1 MDEVELA
8 RLRREYEAVGLAE
21 SDLPAD
27 PMGLFHEWLDCA
39 VDAALAEA
47 NAMVLGT
54 VGPDGRPSSRM
65 VLCKVADA
73 QGFVFFTNYGSRKA
87 AELAADPSVSL
98 LFPWHPLGRQVRV
111 EGDAAMVEPA
121 VSDAYFATRPRGA
134 QLSAWASAQSS
145 PVADRGELEERMVAL
160 EREYDGRD
168 IPRPPHWGGIRVVPG
183 VIEFW
188 QGRRDR
194 LHDRL
199 VYRRPTTDTNPAS
212 PWSVVRLSP

>member
-8 RLRREYEAVGLAE
+8 RLRADYAAAGLEEA
-21 SDLPAD
+21 DLPAD
-27 PMGLFHEWLDCA
+27 PLVLFHDWLDCA
-39 VDAALAEA
+39 AEAKLAEV

-54 VGPDGRPSSRM
+54 VDAAGVPSSRM

-73 QGFVFFTNYGSRKA
+73 HGFVFFTNYDSRKA
-87 AELAADPSVSL
+87 REITARPQVSL

-111 EGDAAMVEPA
+111 EGVGSKTDAAE
-121 VSDAYFATRPRGA
+121 SDAYFASRPRGA
-134 QLSAWASAQSS
+134 QVSAWVSAQSS
-145 PVADRGELEERMVAL
+145 VVADRSAL
-160 EREYDGRD
+160 ERRTAEVEHEYGGRD
-168 IPRPPHWGGIRVVPG
+168 IPRPAHWGGIRVVPH

-199 VYRRPTTDTNPAS
+199 VYQRAGDG
-212 PWSVVRLSP
+212 WSVVRLCP

>member
-8 RLRREYEAVGLAE
+8 RLRRDYEAAGLAE
-21 SDLPAD
+21 ADLPAD
-27 PMGLFHEWLDCA
+27 PLVLFHDWLDA
-39 VDAALAEA
+39 ASAAALAEV
-47 NAMVLGT
+47 NAMILGT

-65 VLCKVADA
+65 VLCKVADER
-73 QGFVFFTNYGSRKA
+73 GFVFFTNYGSRKA
-87 AELAADPSVSL
+87 AELTTHPSVSL

-111 EGDAAMVEPA
+111 EGDAAA
-121 VSDAYFATRPRGA
+121 IDAAASDTYFASRPRGA
-134 QLSAWASAQSS
+134 QLSAWASAQST
-145 PVADRGELEERMVAL
+145 PVAGRAALEQQMAEV
-160 EREYDGRD
+160 EREYDGPVV
-168 IPRPPHWGGIRVVPG
+168 PRPPHWGGIRVVPR

-199 VYRRPTTDTNPAS
+199 VYRRDDQTS

>member
-8 RLRREYEAVGLAE
+8 RLRRDYEAVGLAE
-21 SDLPAD
+21 ADLPAD
-27 PMGLFHEWLDCA
+27 PMVLFHDWLDCA
-39 VDAALAEA
+39 AAAALAEV

-54 VGPDGRPSSRM
+54 VGADGRPSSRM

-73 QGFVFFTNYGSRKA
+73 EGFVFFTNYGSRKA
-87 AELAADPSVSL
+87 AELAAHAAVSL
-98 LFPWHPLGRQVRV
+98 LFPWHPLGRQVRI
-111 EGDAAMVEPA
+111 EGGAGVVDAQT
-121 VSDAYFATRPRGA
+121 SDAYFAGRPRGA
-134 QLSAWASAQSS
+134 QLSAWASAQSA
-145 PVADRGELEERMVAL
+145 PVADRAELERRVAEL

-168 IPRPPHWGGIRVVPG
+168 VPRPPHWGGIRVVPE

-199 VYRRPTTDTNPAS
+199 VYRRDDAAS

>member
-8 RLRREYEAVGLAE
+8 RLRRDYEAVGLVE

-27 PMGLFHEWLDCA
+27 PLVLFHTWLDA
-39 VDAALAEA
+39 ASVAALAEV
-47 NAMVLGT
+47 NAMVVST
-54 VGPDGRPSSRM
+54 VGADGRPSSRM

-73 QGFVFFTNYGSRKA
+73 RGFVFFTNYDSRKGTEA
-87 AELAADPSVSL
+87 AEHPHVSL

-111 EGDAAMVEPA
+111 EGTAAAVDPA
-121 VSDAYFATRPRGA
+121 ESQVYFATRPRGA
-134 QLSAWASAQSS
+134 QVSAWASAQSS
-145 PVADRGELEERMVAL
+145 VVPDRAALEQRIIEV

-168 IPRPPHWGGIRVVPG
+168 IPCPPHWGGIRVVPE

-199 VYRRPTTDTNPAS
+199 VYRRGSAS
-212 PWSVVRLSP
+212 VPWTVVRLSP

>member
-8 RLRREYEAVGLAE
+8 RLRRDYEAAGLAE
-21 SDLPAD
+21 ADLPAD
-27 PMGLFHEWLDCA
+27 PLALFHAWLDA
-39 VDAALAEA
+39 AAAAALAEV

-65 VLCKVADA
+65 VLCKSADA

-87 AELAADPSVSL
+87 AELAAHPSVSL

-111 EGDAAMVEPA
+111 EGDAAVVDPA
-121 VSDAYFATRPRGA
+121 TSDAYFATRPRGA
-134 QLSAWASAQSS
+134 QVSAWASAQSA
-145 PVADRGELEERMVAL
+145 PVADRIELEERVA
-160 EREYDGRD
+160 EIEQQYDGREV
-168 IPRPPHWGGIRVVPG
+168 PRPPHWGGIRVVPR

-199 VYRRPTTDTNPAS
+199 VYRRDDLAS